1 MATGDCVLSAAPKS
15 ITRHGARR
23 YAMTKAKRILLAI
36 AVIANPLGVPCVSA
50 AQDEVTADAIGHLRS
65 NLDAL
70 LVRDDLT
77 PERVAVLKEMRAGL
91 AALLQEDLNPLHA
104 RVLVTAA
111 DSLRGSKGDFTL
123 QDVVNV
129 TAMYVDMFLYG
140 DELNDEEAAE
150 LEAKLLREPD
160 DIVARTRLVRHYYA
174 NGRARSRR
182 AHAEH
187 VVWLIENAPYA
198 HELRHTGDNDI
209 YPSTSEAYAAGRE
222 AWRRH
227 VEGEPENPV
236 FVARYARF
244 VQRSDRSL
252 YVELLERAHGL
263 DAGNPDLAWELGHA
277 YLRASM
283 HPQENAYDAQV
294 AEKALKQF
302 DRAYE
307 LTDNDIARNSVLRG
321 RTEAAFA
328 AEKYDLAKQHA
339 QAMLDANPALGPDG
353 DLMHWGNTILGR
365 VALIEGDVAR
375 AKSHLLES
383 GKVPTSPVLGS
394 FGPSM
399 TLASE
404 LLALGHSKVVLDYF
418 ELCAVFWKAEKLNT
432 WRAALN
438 AGQTPDFGN
447 LAWLR

>member
-1 MATGDCVLSAAPKS
+1 
-15 ITRHGARR
+15 
-23 YAMTKAKRILLAI
+23 MTKAKHILLAF

-104 RVLVTAA
+104 RILVTAA
-111 DSLRGSKGDFTL
+111 DSLRDSKGEPPL
-123 QDVVNV
+123 QDEDVVIV
-129 TAMYVDMFLYG
+129 TAMYVDMFLYD
-140 DELNDEEAAE
+140 DELNDEEAAD

-174 NGRARSRR
+174 NGLAKSRR

-198 HELRHTGDNDI
+198 YELRHTGLNDI
-209 YPSTSEAYAAGRE
+209 YPSRSEAYAAGRE

-227 VEGEPENPV
+227 VEREPENPV

-244 VQRSDRSL
+244 VQRSNRSL

-263 DAGNPDLAWELGHA
+263 DAGNPDLARELGHA

-283 HPQENAYDAQV
+283 RSQENAYDAQV

-307 LTDNDIARNSVLRG
+307 LADNDIARNSVLRG
-321 RTEAAFA
+321 RAKAAFA

-353 DLMHWGNTILGR
+353 NLMHWGNTILGR

-383 GKVPTSPVLGS
+383 GKVPTSQVLGS

-447 LAWLR
+447 LTWLR